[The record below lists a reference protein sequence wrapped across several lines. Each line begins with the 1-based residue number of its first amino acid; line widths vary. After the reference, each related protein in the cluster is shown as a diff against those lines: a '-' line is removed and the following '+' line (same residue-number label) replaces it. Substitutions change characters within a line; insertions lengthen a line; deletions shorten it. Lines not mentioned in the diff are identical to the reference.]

1 VATSLFGVGGTVNVN
16 VSGTLIPQS
25 FTATAG
31 QTLFTLSGFTYT
43 PSTSSLLVFINGQRQ
58 VIGRDFTETS
68 SSSFTLVEGCVVGD
82 YVDVIGFPQTDLTA
96 VTAGSVIYT
105 PTGTGGYPRAAQAKF
120 GEFVTLTDY
129 GAVGNGAANCGTA
142 LQKAHDALPGVG
154 GTIYIPACA
163 SYYLFTTGVTFT
175 KYVRLVFDGIAST
188 PFYTTTA
195 GLVMISSSAK
205 LDINNGHFLA
215 YGAARTTAIFIK
227 HLSTAAGHGNSTIE
241 NCLFDGGVACYWSQR
256 TNALQVRGCS
266 FGPQAGSALL
276 LENIINSDEGDSF
289 ITNNTFG
296 GVAGVTS
303 ILVLSTAGLYISA
316 NKFNGAASAHLLI
329 SNTTHN
335 VGDNTITGNSFEGQ
349 TDYAIQIVGTS
360 GVSVKNLITG
370 NQFSS
375 TSTNYIILGIGA
387 QFTTITGNSFNNT
400 SSASG
405 TGILVSTSSKEIAIT
420 GNLFY
425 NILNGISCTVAQNF
439 GITIS
444 GNRFADTVTYP
455 FQGDNGSEVVP
466 IASNKEI
473 IVARYFSEAAGT
485 LTAAYR
491 FQGRAYTLEI
501 IAYGTTQG
509 VGNTAYHRKVA
520 VINDTTVV
528 DINAAVN
535 QGTALTVALNNVG
548 GFLELQAAK
557 SAGTSFTGYVEVYV
571 RGQCSYIKKV

>member
-1 VATSLFGVGGTVNVN
+1 MTQIKNIPMVTSC
-16 VSGTLIPQS
+16 S
-25 FTATAG
+25 
-31 QTLFTLSGFTYT
+31 
-43 PSTSSLLVFINGQRQ
+43 ST
-58 VIGRDFTETS
+58 DT
-68 SSSFTLVEGCVVGD
+68 VVGD
-82 YVDVIGFPQTDLTA
+82 VGGVTKRIRVDAITGLPLADLASTA
-96 VTAGSVIYT
+96 SGKGAALVGYLPAGTSAV
-105 PTGTGGYPRAAQAKF
+105 GR
-120 GEFVTLTDY
+120 TLRSRLNEIVDITDY
-129 GAVGNGAANCGTA
+129 GAIGNAVADCGPA
-142 LQKAHDALPGVG
+142 LQAAHDALPGVG
-154 GTIYIPACA
+154 GTIHIPACSA
-163 SYYLFTTGVTFT
+163 YYLFTTGVTFT
-175 KYVRLVFDGIAST
+175 KYVRLVFDGVSST
-188 PFYTTTA
+188 PFYTTTS

-215 YGAARTTAIFIK
+215 YGAARTTAVFIK
-227 HLSTAAGHGNSTIE
+227 HLSTSAGHGNSTIE

-256 TNALQVRGCS
+256 TNALQIRGNS
-266 FGPQAGSALL
+266 FGPQAGSSLL
-276 LENIINSDEGDSF
+276 LENVINSDEGDSF

-296 GVAGVTS
+296 AVAGVTS
-303 ILVLSTAGLYISA
+303 IQVLSTAGLYISA
-316 NKFNGAASAHLLI
+316 NKFNGAADGHLLI

-349 TDYAIQIVGTS
+349 TSYAINIVGTS

-375 TSTNYIILGIGA
+375 SSSNYIVLGIGA
-387 QFTTITGNSFNNT
+387 QFTTITGNTFNNT

-405 TGILVSTSSKEIAIT
+405 TGVLVQTSSKEIVIT

-439 GITIS
+439 GITMA

-455 FQGDNGSEVVP
+455 FQGDNGSEVVAIGSNREIP
-466 IASNKEI
+466 IT
-473 IVARYFSEAAGT
+473 RFFSESAGT

-520 VINDTTVV
+520 VFNDTTVA

-535 QGTALTVALNNVG
+535 QGTALTVALNSVG

-557 SAGTSFTGYVEVYV
+557 SAGTYFTGYIEVYV
-571 RGQCSYIKKV
+571 RGQCSYIKKM